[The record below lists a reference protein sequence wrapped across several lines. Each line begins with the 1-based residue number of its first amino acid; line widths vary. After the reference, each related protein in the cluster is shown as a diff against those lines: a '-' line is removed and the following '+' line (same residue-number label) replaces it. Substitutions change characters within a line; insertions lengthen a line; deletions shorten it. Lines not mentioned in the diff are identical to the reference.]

1 MEFCQSK
8 KVGTLRPKI
17 ALARKSFNKLSLFSS
32 VKTPGGRLVYHYLK
46 KQGTIAKC
54 GDCKKPLAGVSQK
67 VCIARNQCTGFRL

>member
-1 MEFCQSK
+1 MEFCQSE

-17 ALARKSFNKLSLFSS
+17 ALARESFNKMSLFSS

-67 VCIARNQCTGFRL
+67 LTLLKINTCISV